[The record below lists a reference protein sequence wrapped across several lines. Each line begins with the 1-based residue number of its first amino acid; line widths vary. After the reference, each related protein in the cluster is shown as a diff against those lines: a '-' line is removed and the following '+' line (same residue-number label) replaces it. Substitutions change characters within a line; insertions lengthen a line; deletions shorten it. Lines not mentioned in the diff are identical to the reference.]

1 MSCFANC
8 SFISQMKKEND
19 DFASV
24 DHKTA
29 SMVKKQPNQNASL
42 IATNND
48 AITCLKLGK
57 LNES

>member
-1 MSCFANC
+1 
-8 SFISQMKKEND
+8 MKKEND